1 MRKIGIISMNTEL
14 TFQKKKKTIL
24 HSQHAGL
31 ILWG

>member
-14 TFQKKKKTIL
+14 AFQKKKKRIL
-24 HSQHAGL
+24 YSQHAGL